1 MTEDAS
7 ENRFLDTVREARRV
21 WLEENDP
28 RDGTD
33 CVTPFDK
40 FLYGLPVE
48 CPHGLVRSMCEQCEQ
63 EEQ

>member
-40 FLYGLPVE
+40 FLYGLPVPRAKE
-48 CPHGLVRSMCEQCEQ
+48 VPGQSLKVVTPL
-63 EEQ
+63 

>member
-40 FLYGLPVE
+40 FLYGLPVPRAKE
-48 CPHGLVRSMCEQCEQ
+48 VSRQSPEVVTPL
-63 EEQ
+63 